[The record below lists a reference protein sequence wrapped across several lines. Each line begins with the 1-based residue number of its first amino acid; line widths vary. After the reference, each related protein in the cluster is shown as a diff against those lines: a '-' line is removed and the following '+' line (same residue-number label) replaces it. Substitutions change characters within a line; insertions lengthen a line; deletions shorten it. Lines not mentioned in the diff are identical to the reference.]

1 MSLSGAGSASGT
13 AARPAGSRR
22 PSCRYKRHRLATVA
36 ALCGMFAI
44 GVLVYGMLTS
54 SGPEVYQARVTV
66 NTSGKVTGEISTRYI
81 GLSFESG
88 TLNSGKFDDVGDL
101 AQLLR
106 NLGHSVMRFGGNS
119 VDTSFQGI
127 TPSALVGLARLVQAS
142 GWTVLYS
149 ENLGEFHAARVT
161 ADARAV
167 SVALGS
173 GLFGFACGNEPD
185 VFGGNGIRPRS
196 YTGSDYLSEAATC
209 FAAIRAG
216 APNAALEGPDAAG
229 APYWLAEYA
238 VKEGGTVSWFG
249 QHYYPLG
256 CGLHGKSPAQ
266 LAGTLLSPA
275 LTAKEIATFT
285 RAAADAK
292 TAGAQLRMTETNSAC
307 GGGARGL
314 SDSYAAAL
322 WVVDY
327 LLTGAEHGVHGM
339 NFHGGLDTSCQGYTP
354 LCQVGTNEYAA
365 QPIYYGMLFTHLLGA
380 GHLLPVTV
388 STSSPAGNVTAFALK
403 PLTGGGLRLM
413 VENLSQ
419 YQADVALRVG
429 GNPGTATVLQM
440 TGPSLLATS
449 GVEIQGA
456 RVGANGSFTPGKP
469 NTVQCTSGSCPVTI
483 APYTAVLVTVG

>member
-1 MSLSGAGSASGT
+1 M
-13 AARPAGSRR
+13 
-22 PSCRYKRHRLATVA
+22 RYKRHRLATIA

-44 GVLVYGMLTS
+44 GVLVYGMLTPS
-54 SGPEVYQARVTV
+54 RPELYETTVTV
-66 NTSGKVTGEISTRYI
+66 NTSGKITGEISTRYI

-88 TLNSGKFDDVGDL
+88 TLNSGKFDNVGDL

-106 NLGHSVMRFGGNS
+106 NLGDSVMRFGGNS
-119 VDTSFQGI
+119 VDKSFQGI
-127 TPSALVGLARLVQAS
+127 TPSALAGLVRLVKAS

-149 ENLGEFHAARVT
+149 ENLGEFNAARVT

-167 SVALGS
+167 SAALGS
-173 GLFGFACGNEPD
+173 GLSAFACGNEPEAYD
-185 VFGGNGIRPRS
+185 GNGIRTS
-196 YTGSDYLSEAATC
+196 TYTESDYLSEAATC

-216 APNAALEGPDAAG
+216 APNAPLEGPDTG
-229 APYWLAEYA
+229 ALSWLAEYA
-238 VKEGGTVSWFG
+238 AKEAGTVSWLG

-256 CGLHGKSPAQ
+256 CGLHGKSPGQ
-266 LAGTLLSPA
+266 LASTLLSPA
-275 LTAKEIATFT
+275 LTAKEAATFT
-285 RAAADAK
+285 RAGADAK
-292 TAGAQLRMTETNSAC
+292 TAGAQLRMSETNSAC

-322 WVVDY
+322 WVIDY

-339 NFHGGLDTSCQGYTP
+339 NFHGGLNTSCQGYTP
-354 LCQVGTNEYAA
+354 LCQVGTNEYAG

-380 GHLLPVTV
+380 GRLLPVMV
-388 STSSPAGNVTAFALK
+388 STSSSAGNVTAFALK
-403 PLTGGGLRLM
+403 PLIGGGLRLI

-419 YQADVALRVG
+419 YQTDVTLRVG
-429 GNPGTATVLQM
+429 GNPGTATVLHM

-456 RVGANGSFTPGKP
+456 MVGANGSFKPGKP
-469 NTVQCTSGSCPVTI
+469 DTVHCTSGSCPVTI